1 MSKKVNE
8 EVALPLSLDLQMDYR
23 KYGGMYVPDPFT
35 VTLNEMVDEVK
46 KLENN
51 ADFESVYRTA
61 LSATDFS
68 MPEIEYVGKMLDS
81 EVYKIPS
88 MTSRFIISGFLALA
102 KVLDLTPTFAVESE
116 EDLKIFIAAAQALN
130 LKPYVVLNK
139 AFGSNNSIKSE
150 LEGYGYKVDVEKCAT
165 LFNEPILYAF
175 QYYISNVTT
184 TLYIPVD
191 SNVGPY
197 PYLSITSAFID
208 GYAKVLKEVVAEKF
222 DKLPVAVL
230 AEGVPGTSAVA
241 AFKAFENS
249 DVRMITYEKPFD
261 HEREDCYC
269 GVYTKVVE
277 VEDEEKVL
285 SPELILGWENGEVDR
300 VFAKDY
306 NSAIAAIEQSGVV
319 LIVEEK

>member
-8 EVALPLSLDLQMDYR
+8 EVVLPLSLDLQMDFG

-35 VTLNEMVDEVK
+35 VTLGALADEVK

-51 ADFESVYRTA
+51 TEFESAYRTA

-68 MPEIEYVGKMLDS
+68 LPEIEFVGKMVDS

-88 MTSRFIISGFLALA
+88 MTNHFIISGFLALA
-102 KVLDLTPTFAVESE
+102 KVLDLTPAFAVESE
-116 EDLKIFIAAAQALN
+116 EDLKIFIDAAQALGV
-130 LKPYVVLNK
+130 KPYVVLNK
-139 AFGSNNSIKSE
+139 EFGSNNSIKSE

-165 LFNEPILYAF
+165 LFDEPILYAF
-175 QYYISNVTT
+175 QYFISNVMTS
-184 TLYIPVD
+184 LYIPAD

-197 PYLSITSAFID
+197 PYLSIISAFID
-208 GYAKVLKEVVAEKF
+208 GYAKVLKDAVANKF

-230 AEGVPGTSAVA
+230 AAGVPGTSAVA

-249 DVRMITYEKPFD
+249 DVRIITYEKPFD

-269 GVYTKVVE
+269 GIYTKVVE
-277 VEDEEKVL
+277 VGGEEKVL

-319 LIVEEK
+319 LIMEEK